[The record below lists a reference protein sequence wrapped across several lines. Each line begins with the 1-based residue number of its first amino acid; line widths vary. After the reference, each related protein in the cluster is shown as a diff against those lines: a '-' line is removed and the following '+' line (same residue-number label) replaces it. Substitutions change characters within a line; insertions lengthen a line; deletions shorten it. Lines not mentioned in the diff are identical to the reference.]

1 MNETHQKQQIERLQ
15 TERVFPVD
23 DAPLFVA
30 RHCLDGQMASGTHDH
45 DFGEIVLIS
54 GGKGRHLSI
63 YGERDLSSGDCLILM
78 PGTWHS
84 YRDCEAL
91 EVHNCCFRPALLHR
105 DLAALSHDMAL
116 FAILETSGGAGRG
129 PVELQLQPSN
139 VEEMLNCLAALRCL
153 QNEASPTAHVAQIGH
168 FLLLLSQLSGALKPE
183 ERRVWEQTAH
193 WPSVIRTAA
202 RRMDENL
209 AHSWTLLELASQAHL
224 APEYFVRLFKAHT
237 GQPPLT
243 YLARRRAE
251 RAATLLLAT
260 PKSISEIAVEVGWDE
275 PNYFARR
282 FRQHLGISASEY
294 RAQGKLPHR
303 TRH

>member
-1 MNETHQKQQIERLQ
+1 MSGALQKQRIERLQ
-15 TERVFPVD
+15 TERVFPIPN
-23 DAPLFVA
+23 APLFVA
-30 RHCLDGQMASGTHDH
+30 RHCLNRQMASGAHDH

-54 GGKGRHLSI
+54 GGSGRHLSI
-63 YGERDLSSGDCLILM
+63 YGERELSSGDCLILM

-105 DLAALSHDMAL
+105 DLSAITHDPAL

-129 PVELQLQPSN
+129 PVELQLQLAN
-139 VEEMLNCLAALRCL
+139 VEEMLCCLAALRRL
-153 QNEASPTAHVAQIGH
+153 QNDATPATRVAQIGY
-168 FLLLLSQLSGALKPE
+168 FLLLLSQLSSALKPD
-183 ERRVWEQTAH
+183 ERRAWEQTAH
-193 WPSVIRTAA
+193 WPIAIRAAA
-202 RRMDENL
+202 RRMNDNL
-209 AHSWTLLELASQAHL
+209 AHPWTLQELAAGAHL
-224 APEYFVRLFKAHT
+224 APEYFVRLFKSHT

-243 YLARRRAE
+243 YLAQRRAE

-260 PKSISEIAVEVGWDE
+260 QKSICEIAVEVGWDE

-282 FRQHLGISASEY
+282 FRQHFGVSASEY
-294 RAQGKLPHR
+294 RAERTLPHW